1 MNEIIK
7 AFKILNSMTDEENEH
22 ELITINVYVEPEEFN
37 EALPS
42 GNKGDTYDDQTLSEW
57 YDFASTIEDII
68 NSFGVVINI
77 SLSNNLNSLSE
88 YIDFYT
94 FDTEGN
100 VKNYLIDLRLSDHK
114 QTTNARRNRLKHV
127 KQLTAGNFKLESIVI
142 NQNSRFESYE
152 DAIQYLKTFLAKDL
166 FQK

>member
-1 MNEIIK
+1 MGI
-7 AFKILNSMTDEENEH
+7 
-22 ELITINVYVEPEEFN
+22 
-37 EALPS
+37 
-42 GNKGDTYDDQTLSEW
+42 
-57 YDFASTIEDII
+57 
-68 NSFGVVINI
+68 I

-127 KQLTAGNFKLESIVI
+127 KQLAAGNFKLESIVV

-152 DAIQYLKTFLAKDL
+152 DAIQYLRTFLAKDL